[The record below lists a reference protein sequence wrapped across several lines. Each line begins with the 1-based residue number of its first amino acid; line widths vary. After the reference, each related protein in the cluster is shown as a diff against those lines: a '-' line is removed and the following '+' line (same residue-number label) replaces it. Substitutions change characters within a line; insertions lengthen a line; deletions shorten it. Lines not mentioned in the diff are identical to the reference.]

1 MGLSLALN
9 TARSSILASSSQMAV
24 VSRNT
29 AGASDPTYS
38 RKIATLVT
46 GGGSARVVVNR
57 ATDAALFYK
66 MLDTTSSTAKQQAI
80 LEGITK
86 LKQTVGD
93 SSLNQS
99 SAARIGA
106 LNAALEQYAK
116 KPDDPILAQAVVT
129 RANELVTMLNTAT
142 ATIQKTREEADT
154 AISESVAKVN
164 DLLAQFKVANDTVV
178 KGTAAG
184 IDVSDQLDTRDHI
197 LAQLSEEMGISVI
210 TRENND
216 MAIYTDSGVP
226 LFEKV
231 PRKVEF
237 TATHTYSAGT
247 VGAAVIID
255 GVPVTGDGPM
265 PLNTGRIVGLVQT
278 RDRDTVTYQKQL
290 DEVAEALIASFAEQ
304 SKVDPTLFKAGLFAQ
319 SGTADMPAGWDVAGS
334 QAVTGLAGLIT
345 TNPAIDPAK
354 GGTLDFIRDGGANGL
369 DYVENP
375 GTPTGTNAAF
385 SDRLY
390 KLGDNLN
397 IERSFNSALGLGDTA
412 SLKAFAASSASW
424 LEGNRQTASTNVD
437 YQMTLLS
444 HASEALSN
452 ATGVNM
458 DDETALMLQ
467 LEKSYS
473 ASAKL
478 ISVINEMLQTLL
490 NAVR

>member
-24 VSRNT
+24 VSRNN
-29 AGASDPTYS
+29 AGASDPAYS

-57 ATDAALFYK
+57 ATDTALFYK
-66 MLDTTSSTAKQQAI
+66 MLDTTSDTARQQAV
-80 LEGITK
+80 LDGVNK

-99 SAARIGA
+99 SAARIGV

-129 RANELVTMLNTAT
+129 RANELVTMLNDAT
-142 ATIQKTREEADT
+142 RTIQKTREAAD
-154 AISESVAKVN
+154 AGIAESVSKVN
-164 DLLAQFKVANDTVV
+164 DLLAQFKTVNDTVV

-197 LAQLSEEMGISVI
+197 LAQLSEEMGISVVA
-210 TRENND
+210 RENND
-216 MAIYTDSGVP
+216 MAIYTDSGVV

-231 PRKVEF
+231 PRSVSF
-237 TATHTYSAGT
+237 NPTHTYSAGT
-247 VGAAVIID
+247 VGAAVVID
-255 GVPVTGDGPM
+255 GVPVTGAGPM
-265 PLNTGRIVGLVQT
+265 PLNAGRIVGLVQT
-278 RDRDTVTYQKQL
+278 RDQDTVVYQKQL
-290 DEVAEALIASFAEQ
+290 DEIAEGLIAAFAEQ
-304 SKVDPTLFKAGLFAQ
+304 STVDPTLFMAGLFAQ
-319 SGTADMPAGWDVAGS
+319 SGTSNMPVGWDVPGS
-334 QAVTGLAGLIT
+334 QAVTGLAGMIT
-345 TNPAIDPAK
+345 VNPAIDPSK
-354 GGTLDFIRDGGANGL
+354 GGTLDYIRDGGANGP

-375 GTPTGTNAAF
+375 GVPVGSNSAF

-390 KLGDNLN
+390 KLGENLN
-397 IERSFNSALGLGDTA
+397 AERSFNPALGIGDSA
-412 SLKAFAASSASW
+412 SLKNFASSSASW
-424 LEGNRQTASTNVD
+424 LEGNRQTASTNVN